1 MQNNFR
7 SASLNVNFKN
17 RSPIIECAFRKGKAS
32 PLIAFEILPE
42 T

>member
-1 MQNNFR
+1 M
-7 SASLNVNFKN
+7 LTLN
-17 RSPIIECAFRKGKAS
+17 RSPIINDARLEKK